1 MKSLPNKYY
10 KNIISIDYDILKKDG
25 IKCLIFDLD
34 NTLAPANSDIVS
46 KEIINK
52 IKNLKKNFT
61 IYILSNNTH
70 IERLE
75 KVSSTLDVKYVP
87 CAAKPSTRG
96 FKKIKKLENLDFK
109 DMCMIGDQIV
119 TDIIGGNRA
128 GVHTILVDSLGE
140 DLKVTFMNRKIENII
155 IKRLTKKGLFKKGDY
170 YG

>member
-1 MKSLPNKYY
+1 MKSIPNRYY
-10 KNIISIDYDILKKDG
+10 KNVLSIDFDKLKKDE

-34 NTLAPANSDIVS
+34 NTLAPANSDTVS
-46 KEIINK
+46 KELINK
-52 IKNLKKNFT
+52 IKNLKKDFT

-75 KVSSTLDVKYVP
+75 KVSSTLGVKYVP

-96 FKKIKKLENLDFK
+96 FKKIKKLESLDFK
-109 DMCMIGDQIV
+109 DMCMIGDQIL

-128 GVHTILVDSLGE
+128 GVYTILVDPLGE
-140 DLKVTFMNRKIENII
+140 DLKVTFVNRKIENII

-170 YG
+170 YE